1 MPIFN
6 KDKETETVTVTS
18 AEVETVNVNDL
29 VVHPANPR
37 VGNIDAIKRSIE
49 TNGWWGTLVAQKTT
63 KHVLAGNHRLIAAKD
78 LGLKTVPVYWVDVD
92 DQHALRIL
100 LADNRTSDLGDYNDG
115 VLATL
120 LHEFS
125 ADDELLQGMG
135 YDYGYVEDL
144 LRLVNGLQD
153 DGTDSFEEW
162 TDMPE
167 FEQEDKMSAFRT
179 VIHFATEKDADDFF
193 ELIERTKQ
201 SNMWYP
207 EHDGHT
213 GAAPD
218 HHYVNV
224 TD

>member
-1 MPIFN
+1 MPFFN
-6 KDKETETVTVTS
+6 KETETVIDIPN
-18 AEVETVNVNDL
+18 EVEVVNVANLD
-29 VVHPANPR
+29 VHPANPR

-49 TNGWWGTLVAQKTT
+49 SNGWWGTLVAQKSTR
-63 KHVLAGNHRLIAAKD
+63 HVLAGNHRLIAAKE
-78 LGLKTVPVYWVDVD
+78 LGIEEVPVYWVDVD

-100 LADNRTSDLGDYNDG
+100 LADNRTSDLGDYDDG

-125 ADDELLQGMG
+125 ADKELLLGMG

-144 LRLVNGLQD
+144 LRVVNGLQKE
-153 DGTDSFEEW
+153 GTNPMDEW
-162 TDMPE
+162 VDMPE
-167 FEQEDKMSAFRT
+167 FEQEDKMSAYKT

-193 ELIERTKQ
+193 TLIERTKQ

-213 GAAPD
+213 GADAE

-224 TD
+224 TDD